1 MTVASITPQNH
12 VSQSSSITK
21 QSLLSLSGAGSG
33 SANNYNFKTGS
44 QLPTLNDAKKTQQQ
58 KAPQFDEEYE
68 DEFEDGFGEDEEE
81 DDDCGDFDANELLN
95 LTDYQNKRK

>member
-12 VSQSSSITK
+12 LSASASITK
-21 QSLLSLSGAGSG
+21 QSLPSLSGAGSG

-44 QLPTLNDAKKTQQQ
+44 QLPTLTDAKK
-58 KAPQFDEEYE
+58 KAAPQFDEEYE
-68 DEFEDGFGEDEEE
+68 DEFDDGFGEDEEE